1 MKKVVSLILVVLT
14 IITVMFVGSVPACAG
29 GSEGIPT
36 KSRAETVHTSA
47 AHANKNN
54 PTIITTECPDRKGST
69 ELGSTINEIN
79 PSTYIIIA
87 IGILIVV
94 LVSVMLIGY
103 TVKKKKKSA
112 AEDNAEKDEE

>member
-14 IITVMFVGSVPACAG
+14 IITVMFVGSVSASAG
-29 GSEGIPT
+29 GSGGFPT
-36 KSRAETVHTSA
+36 RTRAQTVHTSYA
-47 AHANKNN
+47 EAHKHV
-54 PTIITTECPDRKGST
+54 PTHITTEVPDKKASPA
-69 ELGSTINEIN
+69 LGSTVNEIN
-79 PSTYIIIA
+79 PSTYIIVA

-103 TVKKKKKSA
+103 NVKKKKKSA